1 MGQAPVAAIE
11 GNWDVQRRHV
21 DAAQDRRDLEGRR
34 DHHPCAATT
43 SKKRSFLARH
53 HHIGTRVSLF
63 GTVSRRF
70 DIIEYARDHESNLA
84 EGERVMSP
92 TPKAPKRPDKAPLPK
107 PNVDLSPSED
117 GDVTPEQVRA
127 LFCNPLFTGIA
138 HFPKVVDDETWVR
151 AAMQAIREHGAEQW
165 LVNMLYVLRE
175 FLRTN
180 DAEPD
185 DE

>member
-1 MGQAPVAAIE
+1 
-11 GNWDVQRRHV
+11 
-21 DAAQDRRDLEGRR
+21 
-34 DHHPCAATT
+34 
-43 SKKRSFLARH
+43 
-53 HHIGTRVSLF
+53 
-63 GTVSRRF
+63 
-70 DIIEYARDHESNLA
+70 
-84 EGERVMSP
+84 MSP

-107 PNVDLSPSED
+107 PNVDLSPSGD

-175 FLRTN
+175 FLDTSAPTSN
-180 DAEPD
+180 GE
-185 DE
+185 